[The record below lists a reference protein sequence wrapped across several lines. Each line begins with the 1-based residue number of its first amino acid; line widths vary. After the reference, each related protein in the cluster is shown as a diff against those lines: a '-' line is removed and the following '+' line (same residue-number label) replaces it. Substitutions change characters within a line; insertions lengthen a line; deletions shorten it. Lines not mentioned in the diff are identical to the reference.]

1 MNRILNFVWICLGAG
16 AALLAAEVLLRL
28 GAPRHEAS
36 FFTPSADR
44 GFAYRP
50 NAAGWQTS
58 EGENYVRIN
67 SAGLKDREHTLQR
80 PPNTIRIAVIGSSE
94 TAAMQVSPEQSFTG
108 LLERNLNQ
116 RLQGSPQKVETL
128 NFGVDG
134 YNLAQIYYT
143 LHNHVW
149 PYDPQ
154 IVILC
159 YPHFLALKNIPELS
173 PDVPDKTRYLVFRD
187 GKPELDE
194 SSRASMARTPAARRT
209 YWRDTLAD
217 LANRSSLLTLLNYS
231 VVISSRKLAA
241 LKPTPTVAPTGGGAA
256 VKLPPDYMKWWTY
269 LSPDDTVPPADP
281 LLIESS
287 RIGDQIIR
295 LIDSEVREHGAEF
308 RFFAL
313 DQPLQLTPDA
323 AAPAALMKE
332 HGLVALDR
340 ADRRVV
346 DFCNQNGIPAE
357 ALMSSLAPMI
367 PPGAAIRGFG
377 EERGTGHYN
386 LLGHQ
391 LIGEHLAA
399 TLLRNSAVLNK
410 AVR

>member
-1 MNRILNFVWICLGAG
+1 MNRLLNLVWICLGASV
-16 AALLAAEVLLRL
+16 ALLAAEVLLRL

-36 FFTPSADR
+36 FYTASTDR
-44 GFAYRP
+44 GFALRP
-50 NAAGWQTS
+50 DAAGWQTT

-108 LLERNLNQ
+108 LLEHNLNK
-116 RLQGSPQKVETL
+116 RLQGSPQNVETL

-134 YNLAQIYYT
+134 YNLAQIYFT

-149 PYDPQ
+149 QYDPQ

-159 YPHFLALKNIPELS
+159 YPHFLALKNIPDLS

-194 SSRASMARTPAARRT
+194 GSRAAIARTPAARKT
-209 YWRDTLAD
+209 YWRDRLAD
-217 LANRSSLLTLLNYS
+217 FTNRSSLLTLLNYS
-231 VVISSRKLAA
+231 VVISSRKLAT
-241 LKPTPTVAPTGGGAA
+241 LKPAKAPTGGSAA
-256 VKLPPDYMKWWTY
+256 KLPPDYVKWWTY
-269 LSPDDTVPPADP
+269 LSPDDTLPPADP
-281 LLIESS
+281 LLIKSS

-313 DQPLQLTPDA
+313 DQPMQLTPDA
-323 AAPAALMKE
+323 AVRAAFVKE
-332 HGLVALDR
+332 RGLVALDR

-357 ALMSSLAPMI
+357 ALMGSLAPMI